1 MSELTPEQ
9 RSAIFNGETPRIRG
23 EGDCPLHPAKPV
35 YLSSRL
41 WILPVAVHT
50 RLKGRG
56 FVPGENVERRHWEL
70 EYTIHDH
77 RDRYLGAAPVMSEAE
92 RQSRRWSY
100 DAEHGY
106 TSNPYA
112 PLADAGTAVDPAVQ
126 EQQTKDA
133 NRKWAM
139 DIAETRK
146 SEIAAQQT
154 RTINNKIKRLVKM
167 GSEVG
172 VDVTPK
178 LAVALRDIENDIAAA
193 RGDSV

>member
-9 RSAIFNGETPRIRG
+9 RSAIFNGETPKISG
-23 EGDCPLHPAKPV
+23 GGDCPFHPSKPI

-41 WILPVAVHT
+41 WIVPVAVHAELQH
-50 RLKGRG
+50 RK
-56 FVPGENVERRHWEL
+56 PRRWHL

-193 RGDSV
+193 RANSV